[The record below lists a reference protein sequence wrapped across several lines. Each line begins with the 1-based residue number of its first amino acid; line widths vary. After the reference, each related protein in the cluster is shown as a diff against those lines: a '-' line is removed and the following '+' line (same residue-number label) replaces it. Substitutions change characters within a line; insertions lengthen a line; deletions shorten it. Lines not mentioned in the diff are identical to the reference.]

1 MQKRPY
7 IDPTSAAAEALGP
20 KPPAESPA
28 AWQQASNRPRPK
40 PGRVA
45 PRPVVKSSHGYFK
58 AHWLGEHSLPRSY
71 WLNNFLVATPL
82 AMALTG
88 LMSWISV
95 KGDSLQISAIVVLI
109 GFPLLIALNVWCLV
123 GAWRS
128 ARNYLQE
135 RGSALWGWLARISLV
150 LGTAQLAASVL
161 FGFLPSLAFAPKDKP
176 ADAVLATELVEELHD
191 AERAEHRQCG
201 FAQERIVGRAIV
213 TPCAVKAGNRPD
225 TVGRIGRLGV
235 RYDVMNRVSGLKRDA
250 SREEFLRRNYRESSM
265 AVGLRGL

>member
-1 MQKRPY
+1 M
-7 IDPTSAAAEALGP
+7 TSAAAEALGP

-135 RGSALWGWLARISLV
+135 RGLALWGWLARISLV

-161 FGFLPSLAFAPKDKP
+161 FGFLPNLGEYAQMARGIDPLGQWALAP
-176 ADAVLATELVEELHD
+176 AYMVRLIPEGDIGNYSNRSPYPTLHLLREESITRAVESM
-191 AERAEHRQCG
+191 
-201 FAQERIVGRAIV
+201 
-213 TPCAVKAGNRPD
+213 PD
-225 TVGRIGRLGV
+225 TAAIFESNLDTLARLGIDGW
-235 RYDVMNRVSGLKRDA
+235 RKLGLK
-250 SREEFLRRNYRESSM
+250 
-265 AVGLRGL
+265 G